1 MIPEWIAPVLRH
13 MANGLLIT
21 LWLATLSVILAT
33 VIGASIGILATIGPR
48 WVRLAV
54 RIYVD
59 IFRGIPSL
67 IVLLFVFFQLP
78 QLGIS
83 TDALAASVL
92 GLGIWASANIGE
104 IARGAVQS
112 VSPKQSEA
120 ASALGMNRVAT
131 LNWVILPQALRRF
144 LPPYLGQLTVVIQ
157 ATALSSIVGVSDLQG
172 SARQMVERLAYS
184 TGDGQAIFIYSV
196 VLLVFFGIC
205 YPLTVLGTRLER
217 RLKV

>member
-33 VIGASIGILATIGPR
+33 VIGAGIGIVATIGPR

-83 TDALAASVL
+83 TDALTASIL
-92 GLGIWASANIGE
+92 ALGIWASANIGE

-120 ASALGMNRVAT
+120 AAALGMNRVAT

-144 LPPYLGQLTVVIQ
+144 LPPYLGQLTVIIQ